1 MCAYNAAMN
10 PPGFKPLP
18 DYWRTGPVDRLIG
31 QIDQAL
37 RVVHGLTQPTRP
49 YPAADQPETVTAEA
63 ERRRICS
70 LMRIN
75 HAGEVSAQ
83 ALYRGQALTARNSR
97 VRASLAHAAQEEI
110 DHLSWCATR
119 LEELGGRTSLLNPLW
134 YVGSFVIGALAGAV
148 GDRTSLG
155 FLAETEQQVV
165 EHLQSHLARLPN
177 GDAKTRAI
185 LQQMTQDESGHRDA
199 ALQGGGGRL
208 AMPIRQLMKLASG
221 VMTRVAYWL

>member
-10 PPGFKPLP
+10 TAGFRPLQDSRRP
-18 DYWRTGPVDRLIG
+18 TSVDRLIG

-37 RVVHGLTQPTRP
+37 RVVYGLTQPNRP
-49 YPAADQPETVTAEA
+49 YPAAHQSETVTANA
-63 ERRRICS
+63 ERQRVCS
-70 LMRIN
+70 LMRVN

-83 ALYRGQALTARNSR
+83 ALYQGQALTARDSH
-97 VRASLAHAAQEEI
+97 VRASMAQAAQEEI

-119 LEELGGRTSLLNPLW
+119 LGELGGRTSLLNPIW
-134 YVGSFVIGALAGAV
+134 YMGSFAIGALAGAV

-177 GDAKTRAI
+177 DDAKTRAI

-199 ALQGGGGRL
+199 ALQGGGSRL
-208 AMPIRQLMKLASG
+208 AAPIRRLMKLASG
-221 VMTRVAYWL
+221 VMTRMAYWV